1 MGGIFLEHKIPPQ
14 NLEAEQSVLGSVLI
28 DNSSIVRISDV
39 ITSKDFYREAHK
51 KIFDCMMELTILKE
65 GIDLITLTDL
75 LKKKGIL
82 DEVGGVPYIAYLVD
96 SVPSAVNVVNYA
108 K

>member
-1 MGGIFLEHKIPPQ
+1 MEHKIPPQ

-75 LKKKGIL
+75 LKKKGISHFAIGL
-82 DEVGGVPYIAYLVD
+82 PEL
-96 SVPSAVNVVNYA
+96 
-108 K
+108 